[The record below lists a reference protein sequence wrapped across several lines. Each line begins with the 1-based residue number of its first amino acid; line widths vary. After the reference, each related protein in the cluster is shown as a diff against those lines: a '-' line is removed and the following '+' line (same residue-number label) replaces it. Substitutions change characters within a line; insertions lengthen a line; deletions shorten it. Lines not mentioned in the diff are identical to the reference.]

1 MLDLLTALHALP
13 HYKKG
18 GLGVLQI
25 FKSHF
30 EEGKNYKFLGKIVVF
45 FLFFQNLLF
54 LWSQN
59 EEHNKP
65 NPLMNRICLKRST
78 TIIHSALQF
87 SSSLWTLYLILFFN
101 FIFHNIFVMY
111 IRCSSFRTSVASKN
125 EGVWVLG
132 FDLQVLA
139 GSDPIYVVLLYD
151 YSFFFLIKHYG
162 NSFYFS
168 RYKICTKFTS
178 LNLEKT
184 LARCFQ
190 SEAEGQ

>member
-1 MLDLLTALHALP
+1 MNVKGKFIIKFTDRVHINI
-13 HYKKG
+13 YKAG
-18 GLGVLQI
+18 DAVAV
-25 FKSHF
+25 S
-30 EEGKNYKFLGKIVVF
+30 
-45 FLFFQNLLF
+45 
-54 LWSQN
+54 
-59 EEHNKP
+59 
-65 NPLMNRICLKRST
+65 
-78 TIIHSALQF
+78 
-87 SSSLWTLYLILFFN
+87 
-101 FIFHNIFVMY
+101 
-111 IRCSSFRTSVASKN
+111 TSVASKN

-139 GSDPIYVVLLYD
+139 GSDPIYVVLLKYD

-178 LNLEKT
+178 ITATNNLEKT